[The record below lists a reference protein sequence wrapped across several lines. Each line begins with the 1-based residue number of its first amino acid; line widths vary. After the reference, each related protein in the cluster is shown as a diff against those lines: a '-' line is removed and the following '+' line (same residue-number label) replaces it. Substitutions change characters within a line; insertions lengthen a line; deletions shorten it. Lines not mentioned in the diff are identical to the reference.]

1 MSQTLVEK
9 AGERLIDSVR
19 DASRMTS
26 AAAEA
31 AMEGVAA
38 AKHAVRESCD
48 TADAFVNDS
57 KRRVAQNPLV
67 AVTVSLVT
75 GVALGLLVG
84 STMRRR

>member
-9 AGERLIDSVR
+9 AGERLADSVR

-26 AAAEA
+26 AAADA

-48 TADAFVNDS
+48 TAEAFVNDS
-57 KRRVAQNPLV
+57 KRRVARNPLA
-67 AVTVSLVT
+67 AVTVTLVA
-75 GVALGLLVG
+75 GVALGLLIG
-84 STMRRR
+84 SRMRRR